1 MWKTTQPTAAAV
13 WIGNLSDYQR
23 NIFVKKLNLSI
34 LFLLLCMGILSAQ
47 RNLTLYNLNAVPQSM
62 SLNPGRMPLSNV
74 YVGIPALGSINGSFS
89 NSSFT
94 FGDLMLGDDEDFFEN
109 DFEDFLGILD
119 DENRLIV
126 DVNVNWLDFG
136 FRVKNNFF
144 SLQAGDY
151 VTFQSDYPKPLF
163 ELFDDI
169 ANEEIQETKTYLLD
183 QLGFN
188 GTHFRSYGIGYTR
201 VITPQLSM
209 GIRAKYLSGMANV
222 STFNQNLRFVNDL
235 DNQYFDIEGSLSIYS
250 SGLQTLEDDP
260 GAYIRGTG
268 NRGFAIDFGAN
279 FQVNDQIEVYGSVV
293 NLGRIRWK
301 NDLTENTIVAGNVQF
316 PNDDIDEFEEE
327 LSNFLDSLQM
337 PPSLPLA
344 SYTTRLPAVAYFG
357 GSYHFLPNT
366 SASILFNPRFF
377 EGNTDWAFSLGLQ
390 HRVNKFLQAV
400 VNYSTYNKSAFNLG
414 AGFALNAGP
423 LQLYFASDNIL
434 PIFNIDNAKNAHFNT
449 GLNLTF
455 GRMTRTEQ
463 LETWKKEA
471 PDLVLKSKME
481 PLSEI
486 EATETEENV
495 SEPEEK
501 VVAEA
506 ETETAPKPEQSK
518 KKQAAEKPAETT
530 PEPEVLKPYLTFSGA
545 ARSNA
550 NESPLAGVTIEL
562 YKIQAD
568 GSEELALITS
578 FLDGHIKATLQR
590 SLDYRMVV
598 KKPGFADQQI
608 RIASGE
614 MAGKNTLEKDV
625 VLPVVLLDE
634 QPKPA
639 TPAPSKPKEESRP
652 SQQTEQ
658 AEVIKPESI
667 MFKVLIIT
675 DLRVDASDSAR
686 SLFRLQKGN
695 RVQLLEKVNDTW
707 WKVQYVARVGY
718 VKTSALE
725 EVE

>member
-1 MWKTTQPTAAAV
+1 MWKTTQPAATAV
-13 WIGNLSDYQR
+13 RTSNLLTYQENNLIKR
-23 NIFVKKLNLSI
+23 LNLSI
-34 LFLLLCMGILSAQ
+34 LFLLLCIGMLSAQ

-74 YVGIPALGSINGSFS
+74 YVGIPALSSINGSFS

-94 FGDLMLGDDEDFFEN
+94 FGDLMLGGEEDFFEN

-144 SLQAGDY
+144 SFQAGDY

-163 ELFDDI
+163 DMLNDI

-201 VITPQLSM
+201 VITPQFSM

-235 DNQYFDIEGSLSIYS
+235 DNQYLGIEGSLSVYS

-260 GAYIRGTG
+260 EAYIRVTG

-327 LSNFLDSLQM
+327 LSDFLDSLQM
-337 PPSLPLA
+337 QPSLPLA
-344 SYTTRLPAVAYFG
+344 SYTTRLPAVAYIG
-357 GSYHFLPNT
+357 SSYHFLPNT
-366 SASILFNPRFF
+366 SANILLNPRFY

-390 HRVNKFLQAV
+390 HRVNRFLQAV
-400 VNYSTYNKSAFNLG
+400 VNYSTFNKSAFNLG
-414 AGFALNAGP
+414 TGLALNAGP
-423 LQLYFASDNIL
+423 LQLYFATDNIL

-463 LETWKKEA
+463 LETWKKEV
-471 PDLVLKSKME
+471 PDLVLKNKME
-481 PLSEI
+481 PLVK
-486 EATETEENV
+486 TEEMV

-501 VVAEA
+501 VVAEE
-506 ETETAPKPEQSK
+506 ETKPTPKPAQSK
-518 KKQAAEKPAETT
+518 KKQPSEKPAATT
-530 PEPEVLKPYLTFSGA
+530 PESEALKPYLTFTGA

-550 NESPLAGVTIEL
+550 NENTLPGVTIEL

-568 GSEELALITS
+568 GREELALINS
-578 FLDGHIKATLQR
+578 FLDGQIEATLQR
-590 SLDYRMVV
+590 SVDYRMVV

-608 RIASGE
+608 RITSSE
-614 MAGKNTLEKDV
+614 MAGKNILEKNIV
-625 VLPVVLLDE
+625 MPVLLLDE

-639 TPAPSKPKEESRP
+639 ASAPSKPKAENQP
-652 SQQTEQ
+652 SPQQLETTEVTKPV
-658 AEVIKPESI
+658 AET
-667 MFKVLIIT
+667 FKVLNIS
-675 DLRVDASDSAR
+675 DLRTEASDSAR

-695 RVQLLEKVNDTW
+695 RVELLEKVNDTW
-707 WKVQYVARVGY
+707 WKVKYVARIGY
-718 VKTSALE
+718 VRASTLGK
-725 EVE
+725 VE